1 MIWSYIKSR
10 LSAFRDETGGTVS
23 VEFIVM
29 APIIFWAYASM
40 FSWFDA
46 YRQVGVHEKAAF
58 TIADMISRETD
69 PITNEYIDNTR
80 ELVRFLTRS
89 QDHPDLR
96 VSVISYHLGKDQ
108 YGLDWS
114 QKRGAIGKL
123 RNSDVKNWHD
133 KLPKLVNGERIIL
146 VETQL
151 EYTPPFLYGLME
163 ENTIRTFVFARP
175 RFGPQVCFNSCG
187 GPNKNK

>member
-10 LSAFRDETGGTVS
+10 LAAFREETGGTVS
-23 VEFIVM
+23 IEFVIM

-58 TIADMISRETD
+58 TIADMISRETEPLD
-69 PITNEYIDNTR
+69 DAYIDSAR
-80 ELVRFLTRS
+80 DLSAFLTRS
-89 QDHPDLR
+89 SEKIDLR
-96 VSVISYHLGKDQ
+96 VSVISYKAKKDE

-114 QKRGAIGKL
+114 EKRGNITKL

-133 KLPKLVNGERIIL
+133 KLPGLVDGERLVL
-146 VETQL
+146 VETKM
-151 EYTPPFLYGLME
+151 EYTPPFLYGLVR
-163 ENTIRTFVFARP
+163 ENSIRTFVFARP
-175 RFGPQVCFNSCG
+175 RFGPQVCYNSCG
-187 GPNKNK
+187 KPS